1 LAAAGVKA
9 HRVLDI
15 NDAAFIS
22 SLGHMDGVISLRCYQ
37 KFSAFNSNLLNI
49 FITVIR
55 LCWRGKA
62 RNVAA

>member
-1 LAAAGVKA
+1 MAFTDLINLLKYIKFLSFCLPA
-9 HRVLDI
+9 H
-15 NDAAFIS
+15 S
-22 SLGHMDGVISLRCYQ
+22 
-37 KFSAFNSNLLNI
+37 SAFNSNLLNI